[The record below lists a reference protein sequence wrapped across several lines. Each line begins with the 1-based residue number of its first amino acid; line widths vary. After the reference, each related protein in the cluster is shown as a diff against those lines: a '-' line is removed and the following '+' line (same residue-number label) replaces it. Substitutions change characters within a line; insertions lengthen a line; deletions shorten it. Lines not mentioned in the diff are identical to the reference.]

1 MVVTTEEYAQ
11 ELISE
16 MPLFKE
22 GGRMYVPQ
30 TKESL
35 DDIANRIW
43 DAFKAVL
50 EPFIGRGVFLSKSPT
65 PYQTEISEDAV
76 ERGRPVC
83 A

>member
-22 GGRMYVPQ
+22 GGRYVPQ

-43 DAFKAVL
+43 AALKAVL
-50 EPFIGRGVFLSKSPT
+50 EPFIGRAPFSARALHPT
-65 PYQTEISEDAV
+65 
-76 ERGRPVC
+76 
-83 A
+83 